1 MPESFMPA
9 TNAGQ
14 SAISAMG
21 AAVEAIGAGA
31 GAAPELGAGF
41 ARAPAGG
48 DSDFD
53 PDEARDSARAVADS
67 EGAAFCLTA
76 LTGAPVPGPAAPL
89 ASSDVTG
96 SNARSRNSVIA
107 KPVGSSGASAR

>member
-1 MPESFMPA
+1 MALSSVCAASCSAMPESFMPA

-21 AAVEAIGAGA
+21 AVEGMGAGA
-31 GAAPELGAGF
+31 GSERGAGL
-41 ARAPAGG
+41 ASAPAGG

-53 PDEARDSARAVADS
+53 TDEAGDSARTLVDS

-76 LTGAPVPGPAAPL
+76 LTGAPVPERAAPL
-89 ASSDVTG
+89 ASRDVAG
-96 SNARSRNSVIA
+96 
-107 KPVGSSGASAR
+107 